1 MLNIIVIVLC
11 ISICVRLFTY
21 QREGARFSRMKSGL
35 AARAMVCCGSAVIHI
50 ATGELVVPTEAWPLV
65 ALLAFLAAATMR
77 CGGNIAAVLRG
88 PDAWDGRRDRRD
100 ANTHSSGAPGTLG
113 TPRPPR
119 GRR

>member
-11 ISICVRLFTY
+11 VSIFVRLFTY
-21 QREGARFSRMKSGL
+21 QRDGARFSRLKSGL
-35 AARAMVCCGSAVIHI
+35 AVLAMVCCGSAVIHI
-50 ATGELVVPTEAWPLV
+50 VTGELVIATEAWPLV

-100 ANTHSSGAPGTLG
+100 ASVHGSGATGTLG
-113 TPRPPR
+113 APRPPR